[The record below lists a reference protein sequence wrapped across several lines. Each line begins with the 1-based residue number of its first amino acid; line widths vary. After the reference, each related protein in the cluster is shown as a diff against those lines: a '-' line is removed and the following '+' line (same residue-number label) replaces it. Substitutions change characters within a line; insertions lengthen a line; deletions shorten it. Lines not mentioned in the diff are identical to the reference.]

1 MASAGTVGKPSGN
14 KCFADKLPDDIN
26 EMKIKDEKSEKV
38 GFSWTCLFTFVL
50 YFPFVDI
57 FFFFWWQEVEAAVA
71 DGNRTETGHI
81 IVITIGGRKGQPKQV
96 FEINC

>member
-14 KCFADKLPDDIN
+14 TCFADKPPDEIN

-57 FFFFWWQEVEAAVA
+57 FFFLVA
-71 DGNRTETGHI
+71 GSGSSS
-81 IVITIGGRKGQPKQV
+81 GGWKS
-96 FEINC
+96 N